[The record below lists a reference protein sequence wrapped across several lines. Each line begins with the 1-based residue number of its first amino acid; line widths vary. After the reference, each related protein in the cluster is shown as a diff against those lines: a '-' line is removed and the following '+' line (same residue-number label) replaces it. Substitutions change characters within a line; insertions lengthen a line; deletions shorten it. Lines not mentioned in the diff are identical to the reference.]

1 MKRVYEQ
8 YFVENQTMK
17 ASAQFLETVEG
28 CWKKTLNDDV
38 FRTHSRS
45 RQYAK
50 INIKNKST
58 E

>member
-8 YFVENQTMK
+8 YFVENQKMK

-38 FRTHSRS
+38 FCTHPRTRE
-45 RQYAK
+45 YAK
-50 INIKNKST
+50 TNIKNKST